1 MTDIQKRL
9 FELKD
14 DGNADFCAKLTPG
27 IERQKFLGVR
37 IPNARKLAKEIFKAN
52 EYGEFLK
59 ALPHKYYDENIIHAL
74 LINDTKSYD
83 ECVKLID
90 LFLPFVDN
98 WAVCDIISPKI
109 FKKNHTNL
117 MSDIKRWCS
126 SGETYT
132 IRFGIK
138 MLMAHFLDDDFNEEY
153 LQLPAGIKSD
163 KYYVNMMIAW
173 YFATALAKQWDKTVP
188 YIENGALDKWVH
200 NKTIQKAK
208 ESYRITAEQK
218 EYLKALKK

>member
-37 IPNARKLAKEIFKAN
+37 IPAARKLAKEIYKEN
-52 EYGEFLK
+52 DYGGFLK
-59 ALPHKYYDENIIHAL
+59 ELPHRYYDENIIHAL
-74 LINDTKSYD
+74 LINETKDYD
-83 ECVKLID
+83 ECIRLID

-98 WAVCDIISPKI
+98 WAVCDILSPKV
-109 FKKNHTNL
+109 FRKNHARLTKDAL
-117 MSDIKRWCS
+117 RWCKS
-126 SGETYT
+126 DKTYT

-138 MLMAHFLDDDFNEEY
+138 MLMSHFLDDDFNEEY
-153 LQLPAGIKSD
+153 LQITASIKSD
-163 KYYVNMMIAW
+163 EYYVNMMIAW

-188 YIENGALDKWVH
+188 YIENGALDKWAH
-200 NKTIQKAK
+200 NKTIQKAR
-208 ESYRITAEQK
+208 ESFRITSEQK
-218 EYLKALKK
+218 EYLKTLKK